1 MSSDKV
7 TPWIE
12 VSAALKSNPT
22 YSEAP
27 GMRPRKTLR
36 PWVLEGTQK
45 VCHPLR
51 VRAMSTQVLS
61 ASQSCGQIHT
71 PTPRSAHLSNGENRT
86 AKGC

>member
-51 VRAMSTQVLS
+51 VSHVNPGVVSFSVLWADTHTHTQVS
-61 ASQSCGQIHT
+61 SPEQ
-71 PTPRSAHLSNGENRT
+71 R
-86 AKGC
+86 